1 MPRWEVLGD
10 EAMAAVERGWE
21 HIVRE
26 VGVRFDHPRALQL
39 FSDAGQ
45 TIKDDRVRFDPDFLR
60 AQAARAP
67 SSFTVAARNP
77 ARSLT
82 VGGDHMV
89 FAATNGPPFVRE
101 GGTRRDGTRADLERF
116 LKLTQLSEV
125 LDTPGRNIVE
135 PNDVPLDIRHL
146 VRALLAI
153 QLTDRVWTGEVSS
166 EASARDCLR
175 MAEIVHG
182 RAAGEGDP

>member
-1 MPRWEVLGD
+1 SQFEV
-10 EAMAAVERGWE
+10 V
-21 HIVRE
+21 
-26 VGVRFDHPRALQL
+26 
-39 FSDAGQ
+39 
-45 TIKDDRVRFDPDFLR
+45 
-60 AQAARAP
+60 
-67 SSFTVAARNP
+67 
-77 ARSLT
+77 ARSAERSL
-82 VGGDHMV
+82 VIGGDRMV

-101 GGTRRDGTRADLERF
+101 GETRRDGTRADLERF
-116 LKLTQLSEV
+116 LMLTQLCDA

-135 PNDVPLDIRHL
+135 PNDIPLDVRHL

-182 RAAGEGDP
+182 RAAGEGDPIIMGNINVNSPLNFDVRMLE